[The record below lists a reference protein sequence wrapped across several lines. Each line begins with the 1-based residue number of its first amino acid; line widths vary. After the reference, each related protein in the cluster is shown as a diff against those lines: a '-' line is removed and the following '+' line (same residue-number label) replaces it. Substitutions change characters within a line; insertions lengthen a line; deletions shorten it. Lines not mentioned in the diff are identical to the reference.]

1 MNGDPA
7 LARRWHSEH
16 AMTRPRRTFGTLAI
30 LLSSLLAGACSSDGD
45 VDPFGDGDGDGVGDD
60 DDGGSTGDDGDGD
73 GGDGDDGT
81 GGDDGSEGGDSGVVL
96 AVCATGDADH
106 TTLADAIAAAPSGSV
121 IEVCPGTYAETLRID
136 DKRLDIRGLGGAAD
150 TILDAGGAGIAIDVR
165 TTGGSGVLIEGF
177 TIRGGDAEQG
187 RGGGVRC
194 EDSTLHLIDSIVRDN
209 HAEGGGGGLYAFGC
223 AIEVAGT
230 TFEANDGGDGGGG
243 AFLASSTGELATSTF
258 RNNTGH
264 NGGALRVHQGTV

>member
-16 AMTRPRRTFGTLAI
+16 AMTPRRRTFGTLAI

-45 VDPFGDGDGDGVGDD
+45 VDPFGDGDGVGDD

-106 TTLADAIAAAPSGSV
+106 TTLADAIAA
-121 IEVCPGTYAETLRID
+121 
-136 DKRLDIRGLGGAAD
+136 
-150 TILDAGGAGIAIDVR
+150 
-165 TTGGSGVLIEGF
+165 
-177 TIRGGDAEQG
+177 
-187 RGGGVRC
+187 
-194 EDSTLHLIDSIVRDN
+194 
-209 HAEGGGGGLYAFGC
+209 
-223 AIEVAGT
+223 
-230 TFEANDGGDGGGG
+230 
-243 AFLASSTGELATSTF
+243 
-258 RNNTGH
+258 
-264 NGGALRVHQGTV
+264 